1 MQAGKSRVST
11 GGTRAMNCANC
22 GIKISPSVARQQ
34 EGGENLCRD
43 CYGWKRARE
52 QQRLLQ
58 EEEERRRWKLI

>member
-1 MQAGKSRVST
+1 
-11 GGTRAMNCANC
+11 MNCENC